1 MANHPRTHVP
11 PLALAEAGLS
21 TGAVEYAGA
30 TAVWL
35 EPDLVV
41 SALPP
46 RPPSKV
52 IRAAIHEATRR
63 PPPLLAGPVGAAAV
77 LASSPAPRRRPHSAE
92 LATPHGVAAALK
104 AEAPQLGPHW
114 QRAAEAEARG
124 FDGSADHHDRAA
136 DRRVHQRT
144 ARKAANRRRA
154 KRGWR

>member
-1 MANHPRTHVP
+1 MANHPRIHVP

-46 RPPSKV
+46 RPPAEV

-63 PPPLLAGPVGAAAV
+63 PPPLLVGPVGAAAA
-77 LASSPAPRRRPHSAE
+77 LAPSPTPRRRTRGAE
-92 LATPHGVAAALK
+92 LATPHGTAAALR
-104 AEAPQLGPHW
+104 AEAPQ
-114 QRAAEAEARG
+114 ARRSTYAG
-124 FDGSADHHDRAA
+124 DPTRID
-136 DRRVHQRT
+136 QRT
-144 ARKAANRRRA
+144 DRKAANRRKA